1 MAQQVEV
8 LDLLGVGLDSHQGSR
23 QGVEQDTQLG
33 VGLGS
38 LLGVELQEDLV
49 DRQVEDTMSVCTCRC
64 VRV

>member
-49 DRQVEDTMSVCTCRC
+49 DR
-64 VRV
+64 